1 MEYAGTD
8 ALKLTGGGVFRPLR
22 EDLQRGEAPLKLER
36 KSYPVVLNNCVA
48 RLLTFGKIPYLSVL
62 IRYLPGY
69 SVPDSTLLVCL
80 ECLFSQPNG
89 VHETFKAAIGGISGV
104 LWLEKVC

>member
-1 MEYAGTD
+1 M
-8 ALKLTGGGVFRPLR
+8 FRPLW

-69 SVPDSTLLVCL
+69 SVPDSTFT
-80 ECLFSQPNG
+80 CLFGMFIFST
-89 VHETFKAAIGGISGV
+89 ERRT
-104 LWLEKVC
+104 

>member
-1 MEYAGTD
+1 M
-8 ALKLTGGGVFRPLR
+8 FRPLR

-89 VHETFKAAIGGISGV
+89 VHETFKAATGGISGV
-104 LWLEKVC
+104 FWLEKIC